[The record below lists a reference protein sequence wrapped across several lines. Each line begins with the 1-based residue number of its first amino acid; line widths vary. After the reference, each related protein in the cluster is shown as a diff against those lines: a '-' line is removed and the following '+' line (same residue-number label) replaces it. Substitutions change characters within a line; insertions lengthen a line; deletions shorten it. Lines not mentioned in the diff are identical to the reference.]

1 MNQIADLG
9 ASYGAGDYIVRE
21 GETGSCMYVV
31 LDGKAE
37 VIRDVGGSEHRLALL
52 GPGDFFG
59 EMALFDGEIRSAS
72 VRAIGDVRMLTVDK
86 RTLLARVNEDP
97 TLAFKLLERLI
108 DRVRELNE
116 QVCELERRLGERH
129 EEDEGAGATAS

>member
-31 LDGKAE
+31 LDGEAE
-37 VIRDVGGSEHRLALL
+37 VIRDVGGTEHRLAFL

-72 VRAIGDVRMLTVDK
+72 VRAVGDVRMLTVDK

-116 QVCELERRLGERH
+116 QVCDLERRLGEQ
-129 EEDEGAGATAS
+129 GAGDDGVAANGS